1 VKVNFLGQIENN
13 KIPNLLS
20 KYIFYITSSKIE
32 GSPKTILEAMSSELP
47 IIGLKA
53 EGVNSLIKNGK
64 TGYLFSDKKKLT
76 KYILNIKENK
86 IYLKKMGIKARKY
99 IIKNFCAKRNI
110 IAEKKIFEE
119 LTNEKRN

>member
-1 VKVNFLGQIENN
+1 MVKPV
-13 KIPNLLS
+13 
-20 KYIFYITSSKIE
+20 IFF
-32 GSPKTILEAMSSELP
+32 P
-47 IIGLKA
+47 I
-53 EGVNSLIKNGK
+53 
-64 TGYLFSDKKKLT
+64 KKLT